1 MWKCKKSARG
11 WDPTGSQSK
20 QARTGTLV
28 EENVLNS
35 QPRTENVHVAYP
47 DTALTPGPGPKVHI
61 HKAPYGRAGVVRT
74 TNVLS
79 WAGVGAQISPGWLAQ
94 HDAPLCRVLTTRF
107 HEAGEPVA

>member
-1 MWKCKKSARG
+1 MYSILNRG
-11 WDPTGSQSK
+11 QKMYMLLIRIPPLPLAQV
-20 QARTGTLV
+20 QTL
-28 EENVLNS
+28 
-35 QPRTENVHVAYP
+35 
-47 DTALTPGPGPKVHI
+47 VHI